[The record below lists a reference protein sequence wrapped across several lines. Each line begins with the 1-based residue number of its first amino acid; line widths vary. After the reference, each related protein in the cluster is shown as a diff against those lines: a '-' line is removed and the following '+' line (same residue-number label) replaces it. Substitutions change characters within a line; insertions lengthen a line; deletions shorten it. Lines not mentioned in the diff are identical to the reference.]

1 MASSPSLKSKD
12 STLNMIDF
20 FFTFSN
26 FQADWSAWLS
36 QVCLLSSTSGPA
48 RIYSVHWFSAPK
60 NSLRAKQ
67 QSRPLKISWT
77 TESRRARHKADWAK
91 VLIFHQ
97 CSLPTLQPF
106 WSVSQRWC
114 KFIKLLDR
122 PKVAGQ
128 LRLQLTVSQALC
140 WVVQCCKKKIP
151 KIKNVDFLELNFD
164 SSASNLKPDSLTENS
179 KGKITRYLNPWYH
192 TLRLREISLREIR
205 ICEISKISMFGFWN
219 TIP

>member
-1 MASSPSLKSKD
+1 MLASSPSLKSKD

-20 FFTFSN
+20 FFTFSK

-97 CSLPTLQPF
+97 CSLPSLQSF
-106 WSVSQRWC
+106 WSVSQKWC
-114 KFIKLLDR
+114 KFIKLLDLR
-122 PKVAGQ
+122 KADSQLSLVRELWCSVA
-128 LRLQLTVSQALC
+128 
-140 WVVQCCKKKIP
+140 KKKIP
-151 KIKNVDFLELNFD
+151 KIKSWLSWIEFRFICIELKAWLSYRKF
-164 SSASNLKPDSLTENS
+164 
-179 KGKITRYLNPWYH
+179 KGKDHKAFESVMP
-192 TLRLREISLREIR
+192 
-205 ICEISKISMFGFWN
+205 
-219 TIP
+219 